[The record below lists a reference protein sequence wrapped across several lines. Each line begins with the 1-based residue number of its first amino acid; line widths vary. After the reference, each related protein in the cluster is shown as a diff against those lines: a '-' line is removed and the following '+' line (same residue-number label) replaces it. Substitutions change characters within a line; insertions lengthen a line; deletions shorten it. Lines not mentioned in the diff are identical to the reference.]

1 MLGQTSFTFKDM
13 LGLHYTGCTPEDI
26 SKMLDLIKRHK
37 EREEIRNL
45 DKEFK
50 QEAIETWSLMSSD
63 EQMAPCLE
71 MDYNTLFQG
80 LVNEFPNAINI
91 HNVMKTIDRDV
102 LQRLHDGGAMTR
114 NVWMNPMLYYSQ
126 SSCPPHVHL
135 SVDTTAVKS
144 STKPQTDRFPSFA
157 VQEFI
162 IWHSTKLNGQVKRI
176 WV

>member
-26 SKMLDLIKRHK
+26 SSILDSIKRHK
-37 EREEIRNL
+37 EREEIRKL
-45 DKEFK
+45 DKEFTRK
-50 QEAIETWSLMSSD
+50 AEERFESLINSD
-63 EQMAPCLE
+63 GQIAPLE
-71 MDYNTLFQG
+71 MNYDTLFQC

-114 NVWMNPMLYYSQ
+114 NVWLNPMLSYSQ

-135 SVDTTAVKS
+135 SADTTAVKS
-144 STKPQTDRFPSFA
+144 SRKPQTDRFPSFA

-162 IWHSTKLNGQVKRI
+162 IWHSKKLNGQVERI